1 MTFIYNF
8 FKRALREISRRFFI
22 PQKNFYKI
30 FQKPLDKS
38 GQTVYTV
45 YITHKHIS
53 KMWGGEYMIILQNSD
68 VPIYKQIAA
77 QFKDDIMSG
86 AIGEGEYLPSIR
98 GLAKDLKISVITTM
112 KAYEQLTEEG
122 LISPVQGKGYI
133 VNPQDR
139 EMVREQHLRL
149 LEQHLQNAL
158 ESAKLAGVSR
168 EELIK
173 MLEVLCDN

>member
-1 MTFIYNF
+1 
-8 FKRALREISRRFFI
+8 
-22 PQKNFYKI
+22 
-30 FQKPLDKS
+30 
-38 GQTVYTV
+38 
-45 YITHKHIS
+45 
-53 KMWGGEYMIILQNSD
+53 MIILQNSD

-77 QFKDDIMSG
+77 QFKDKIMSG
-86 AIGEGEYLPSIR
+86 AIPEGEYLPSIR

-122 LISPVQGKGYI
+122 LISSVQGKGYI

-158 ESAKLAGVSR
+158 ESARLAGISR
-168 EELIK
+168 DELIK
-173 MLEVLCDN
+173 MIDVLNDN